1 MHSYIGIRVK
11 QRQDSNISFIL
22 LAAPASEIYSW
33 SQADDIKLD
42 RVNVQRSLVDSRWKQ
57 VRKFFDSYHDNIV
70 PTSITI
76 AFADNLDEVADA
88 NLITD
93 DTPAYHIQDLGQ
105 DNLVRITFS
114 SAVRDS
120 SYIIDGQHRL
130 KGMSELTYPILV
142 PVCLF
147 PSLSRL
153 ERAFQFVTI
162 NNKSHKVPTDN
173 LKALISNFSSI
184 ETDLR
189 NRLSAATI
197 AVPKLAL
204 HIDLVNEDTEG
215 PFHKMINWVN
225 NRHPDAKPIIA
236 PAAIENGIKAIQAGF
251 NETREDDADAI
262 IVLSTIWR
270 TIFNYYDVTLANVEE
285 FPNLIKKATIQT
297 ITQMVIEYLVSK
309 LDPAFFTGGIAGEDA
324 SEARQATERLI
335 TGIPVEFWQ
344 EDWVLKSLDTSG
356 GRQII
361 ADSIRRLKSTIAS
374 HRDEANFDWRAGNPL
389 IDSNTSEVADEA
401 LTPGGANTE
410 D

>member
-1 MHSYIGIRVK
+1 MHSYLGIRVQ
-11 QRQDSNISFIL
+11 QRQDSSISFIL
-22 LAAPASEIYSW
+22 LAAPASEIYNW

-70 PTSITI
+70 PTSITV
-76 AFADNLDEVADA
+76 AFADTLAEVTDVQ
-88 NLITD
+88 LITND
-93 DTPAYHIQDLGQ
+93 IPAYHIQDLGQ

-114 SAVRDS
+114 PAVRES

-130 KGMSELTYPILV
+130 KGMSELAYPVLV

-197 AVPKLAL
+197 TVPKLAL
-204 HIDLVNEDTEG
+204 HIDLVNEDPEG
-215 PFHKMINWVN
+215 PFHKMVNWVN
-225 NRHPDAKPIIA
+225 NRHPDAKLLIA

-270 TIFNYYDVTLANVEE
+270 TIFNYYDVTLANVEQ

-309 LDPAFFTGGIAGEDA
+309 LDPAFFTGGIAGDDA

-335 TGIPVEFWQ
+335 SGIPVEFWQ

-374 HRDEANFDWRAGNPL
+374 HRDEVNFDWRIGNPL
-389 IDSNTSEVADEA
+389 IDSNSSELSGEVSASEESD
-401 LTPGGANTE
+401 TE